1 MARAT
6 KTDRILTCQKT
17 GKTFVYSGVGRP
29 PKYHPDVQNE
39 VRAGQ
44 RKASAAKRAK
54 TTKRAA

>member
-1 MARAT
+1 MAKPK
-6 KTDRILTCQKT
+6 KTDRILTCQHT

-29 PKYHPDVQNE
+29 PKYHPDVQE
-39 VRAGQ
+39 GIRAGQ